1 MKKNISLMLLI
12 LALVGCQSKERFSEA
27 QIAAMERAGFTQNRE
42 GWVLGLSDK
51 ILFGVN
57 ESELTPSS
65 KSNIQGM
72 AKNLA
77 STGIKHVRIDGHTD
91 NYGKPDYNQQL
102 SLKRANA
109 VAAQWAEGAA
119 IPREN
124 IITRGLGMSAP
135 VTSNNSAQGR
145 AQNRRVAI
153 VITAP

>member
-1 MKKNISLMLLI
+1 MKKNLSLLLLTLT
-12 LALVGCQSKERFSEA
+12 LAGCQSKERFSEA
-27 QIAAMERAGFTQNRE
+27 QIAAMRSAGFTQNME
-42 GWVLGLSDK
+42 GWGLGLSDK

-57 ESELTPSS
+57 ESELTPAS
-65 KSNIQGM
+65 KQTIQGM

-77 STGIKHVRIDGHTD
+77 ATGIEHVRIDGHTD

-102 SLKRANA
+102 SLKRAEA
-109 VAAQWAEGAA
+109 VAAQWAAGAA

-124 IITRGLGMSAP
+124 IVTRGLSMRAP
-135 VTSNNSAQGR
+135 VSSNNSAQGR

>member
-1 MKKNISLMLLI
+1 MKTKISLMVLI
-12 LALVGCQSKERFSEA
+12 LALAGCQSKGRFSDA
-27 QIAAMERAGFTQNRE
+27 QIAAMQNAGFSQNTE
-42 GWVLGLSDK
+42 GWGLGISDK

-65 KSNIQGM
+65 KSNIKTM

-91 NYGKPDYNQQL
+91 NYGKADYNQQL

-119 IPREN
+119 IPQEN

-135 VTSNNSAQGR
+135 VTSNSNAQGR

-153 VITAP
+153 VIIAP

>member
-1 MKKNISLMLLI
+1 MKKNISLMLLT
-12 LALVGCQSKERFSEA
+12 LALVGCQSKEHFSEA
-27 QIAAMERAGFTQNRE
+27 QIAAMTSAGFTRNSE
-42 GWVLGLSDK
+42 GWGLGLSDK

-77 STGIKHVRIDGHTD
+77 STGIEHVRIDGHTD

-109 VAAQWAEGAA
+109 VAAQWAEGAS
-119 IPREN
+119 IPRGN
-124 IITRGLGMSAP
+124 IVTRGLGMSAP

>member
-1 MKKNISLMLLI
+1 MKMKIFLMMCVLT
-12 LALVGCQSKERFSEA
+12 LVGCQAKGRFSDE
-27 QIAAMERAGFTQNRE
+27 QIAAMRNAGFSQNTE
-42 GWVLGLSDK
+42 GWGLGLSDK

-57 ESELTPSS
+57 EAQLTAAS
-65 KSNIQGM
+65 KENIQSM

-77 STGIKHVRIDGHTD
+77 ATGINHVRIDGHTD
-91 NYGKPDYNQQL
+91 NYGKADYNQQL

-109 VAAQWAEGAA
+109 VATQWAAGAA

-135 VTSNNSAQGR
+135 IASNNNAQDR